1 MTPEERYLAW
11 LIPLLMDVFPEAVE
25 ENRIQ
30 LGPKPQFPV
39 KVRPYL
45 RVQIPVVTQEPHSV
59 STRRHRMVTTITR
72 FGKYEDT
79 DTPLLMLQIAEGWK
93 LKNELVRNAPRPFA
107 GALEPLVEQTVY
119 DENDASDAQAELEEA
134 YQTTVVFSVSV
145 VADIITPSE

>member
-25 ENRIQ
+25 VNKIQ
-30 LGPKPQFPV
+30 LGSKPQFPI
-39 KVRPYL
+39 KERPYL
-45 RVQIPVVTQEPHSV
+45 RVQLPVVPQTPHSV

-72 FGKYEDT
+72 FGIYEDPE
-79 DTPLLMLQIAEGWK
+79 TPLLNLQIAEGWK
-93 LKNELVRNAPRPFA
+93 LKDELMRNAPRPFP

-145 VADIITPSE
+145 VADIITPSD